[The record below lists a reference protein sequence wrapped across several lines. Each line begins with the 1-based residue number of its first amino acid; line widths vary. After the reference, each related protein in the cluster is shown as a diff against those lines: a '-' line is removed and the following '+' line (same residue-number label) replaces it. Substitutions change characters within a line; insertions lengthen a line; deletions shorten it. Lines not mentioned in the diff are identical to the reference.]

1 MANISVLVT
10 DGNNIAVEIT
20 PVPTQVITIDR
31 GIAGPVGPPGPAGS
45 VTSVAL
51 TAPALFTVS
60 GSPITSTGTLALT
73 YSGSAL
79 PVANGGTGL
88 TSYTANGVV
97 YASGTGTLASG
108 SALVFDGT
116 NLGIGTSLPSTKLH
130 VAKSGAISQ
139 TGLQAYFSDTGAN
152 NSRLTLGATNT
163 VSAFITGGSTVN
175 PPFVWYTNDGT
186 VEQMRLDSS
195 GNLGIGTSSPGSKL
209 QTVASSPTRGIVSST
224 SASGSTGS
232 QLLVTQTGIEDW
244 VIGQPAG
251 VSAFAFWSGRNTAN
265 DGVERMRLDSSGNL
279 GLGVTPSAWSAS
291 AKAIQFGNYAGIY
304 QNASGLAEF
313 SFNSYQNTSNV
324 ETYRVSANTAA
335 KYQIGAGTHKWF
347 TAPSGT
353 AGNAITF
360 TQAMT
365 LDASGN
371 LGLGVTP
378 SAWAAGFR
386 ALDVGTSSALVGSSG
401 QTDLF
406 NNAYFNGTNTVY
418 KTTNAASLLR
428 AASGGSFQWF
438 NAPSGT
444 AGDPITFTQAMTLD
458 ASGNLGIGTASP
470 SSKLEVRNSVAATT
484 SLDSTAIKLSNALDG
499 GSGIEFSNAV
509 AGKSKISF
517 GVQSSGGGTDD
528 TYIGFSTSLNGG
540 ALTEKMRLDS
550 SGNLNIANLT
560 ASKPVFTD
568 ASKNLTS
575 TGTVP
580 VVNGGTGLSTIA
592 ALSIPVANTLNTYST
607 VTPTAGQSIRINAGA
622 TAWEA
627 YTPAAGG
634 SVTSVSVVSANGF
647 AGTVATATT
656 TPAITLSTSI
666 TGVIKGNGTAISAA
680 TAGTDY
686 VAPGTATT
694 FTAAQ
699 SFTASGILLKGSS
712 TGYTTFTSANAS
724 ATNYTVTVPA
734 ETMTVGYRNIPAVGT
749 KTASYTLAIADVG
762 KYVQVGTGGSI
773 TIPTATFAEGDI
785 VSVFNNTAAAITIT
799 CTITTAYIA
808 GTDADRATVSL
819 ATRGVAT
826 ILFISG
832 TVCVISGNVS

>member
-1 MANISVLVT
+1 MANISVSVT
-10 DGNNIAVEIT
+10 DGNNIAVEVT

-45 VTSVAL
+45 VASVAL
-51 TAPALFTVS
+51 TAPALFSVA

-88 TSYTANGVV
+88 ASYTANGVV

-116 NLGIGTSLPSTKLH
+116 KLG
-130 VAKSGAISQ
+130 V
-139 TGLQAYFSDTGAN
+139 
-152 NSRLTLGATNT
+152 
-163 VSAFITGGSTVN
+163 
-175 PPFVWYTNDGT
+175 
-186 VEQMRLDSS
+186 
-195 GNLGIGTSSPGSKL
+195 GTSSPGSKV
-209 QTVASSPTRGIVSST
+209 TVAGTAGTAAVGLVETGVRSWAIRAGGSATNTFDIADLTAAATRLT
-224 SASGSTGS
+224 
-232 QLLVTQTGIEDW
+232 
-244 VIGQPAG
+244 
-251 VSAFAFWSGRNTAN
+251 
-265 DGVERMRLDSSGNL
+265 LDSSGNL
-279 GLGVTPSAWSAS
+279 GLGVTPSAWGAATPAYQVLRAS
-291 AKAIQFGNYAGIY
+291 LWGAANNAYVGANYYYDGSNRRYIGSDFATEY
-304 QNASGLAEF
+304 AQLSGQHAW
-313 SFNSYQNTSNV
+313 Y
-324 ETYRVSANTAA
+324 
-335 KYQIGAGTHKWF
+335 

-353 AGNAITF
+353 AGNPISF

-371 LGLGVTP
+371 LL
-378 SAWAAGFR
+378 
-386 ALDVGTSSALVGSSG
+386 VGTS
-401 QTDLF
+401 T
-406 NNAYFNGTNTVY
+406 
-418 KTTNAASLLR
+418 
-428 AASGGSFQWF
+428 ASGGKLIVKEGATNFEVNTDS
-438 NAPSGT
+438 
-444 AGDPITFTQAMTLD
+444 
-458 ASGNLGIGTASP
+458 ASAQILAYDRVASQYKQVVLRGNEFIFSP
-470 SSKLEVRNSVAATT
+470 SDIERVR
-484 SLDSTAIKLSNALDG
+484 I
-499 GSGIEFSNAV
+499 
-509 AGKSKISF
+509 
-517 GVQSSGGGTDD
+517 
-528 TYIGFSTSLNGG
+528 
-540 ALTEKMRLDS
+540 DS

-575 TGTVP
+575 TGTVS
-580 VVNGGTGLSTIA
+580 VVNGGTG
-592 ALSIPVANTLNTYST
+592 
-607 VTPTAGQSIRINAGA
+607 
-622 TAWEA
+622 
-627 YTPAAGG
+627 
-634 SVTSVSVVSANGF
+634 
-647 AGTVATATT
+647 ATT
-656 TPAITLSTSI
+656 L
-666 TGVIKGNGTAISAA
+666 TGVLKGNGTSAFTAA

-734 ETMTVGYRNIPAVGT
+734 ETMTVGYKNIPAVGT
-749 KTASYTLAIADVG
+749 KTASYTLAVADVG